1 MGHVLLLYLRNS
13 TQGHTFSLVFSPR
26 SCIDLG
32 FQLGLWSVLSKTF
45 CLVWGVGPSFVLFA
59 CVCLVT
65 QVLSNSLRPH
75 GLWPTRL
82 LCPWDFLGKN
92 TGVCCHALLQ
102 GIFPTQGW
110 NQNLLHCGQI
120 LYHWA
125 ILGSLYAYGYPIVLA
140 PFVEKMLML
149 SPLNCLC
156 TFVEN
161 LLINCLCMCLS
172 GYFPLIY
179 FYLLWYHTILITV
192 AL

>member
-140 PFVEKMLML
+140 PFVEKIRKKEK
-149 SPLNCLC
+149 SASK
-156 TFVEN
+156 TH
-161 LLINCLCMCLS
+161 
-172 GYFPLIY
+172 
-179 FYLLWYHTILITV
+179 WRITKDLRLPEIEQISETMK
-192 AL
+192 ARRKWDRNF

>member
-92 TGVCCHALLQ
+92 TTVGCQFLLQ
-102 GIFPTQGW
+102 GTLPTKGS
-110 NQNLLHCGQI
+110 NPSLLCLPPLAWI

-125 ILGSLYAYGYPIVLA
+125 TWGSPKSMVLKHNSTLPLFPSSLLPSLP
-140 PFVEKMLML
+140 PFC
-149 SPLNCLC
+149 S
-156 TFVEN
+156 
-161 LLINCLCMCLS
+161 
-172 GYFPLIY
+172 
-179 FYLLWYHTILITV
+179 
-192 AL
+192 

>member
-82 LCPWDFLGKN
+82 LCPWDFPSKN
-92 TGVCCHALLQ
+92 TGIGCHFLLQ
-102 GIFPTQGW
+102 GIFPTQVSKLR
-110 NQNLLHCGQI
+110 LLHWQSNSLPLSRLEGPWVTLSDIEEEKPPKMRYLGTQIQGLDKVKDEGGGLGQ
-120 LYHWA
+120 LE
-125 ILGSLYAYGYPIVLA
+125 V
-140 PFVEKMLML
+140 
-149 SPLNCLC
+149 
-156 TFVEN
+156 
-161 LLINCLCMCLS
+161 
-172 GYFPLIY
+172 
-179 FYLLWYHTILITV
+179 
-192 AL
+192 